1 MFYLGVDVAKKK
13 LDCMLLDFST
23 GKVKSKAVDNTADGF
38 AKLLEWLDKQKA
50 AKPHVVMEPTGMYHE
65 AAALALADAGL
76 TVSLVNPAQLRAFAQ
91 GLGVKT
97 KTDKED
103 SMVLAKY
110 GATQKPPAWEP
121 PPQSARRLKA
131 LLTRRDAVADDLQRE
146 LNRQEANNFSL
157 TPEAVSE
164 SIAQSIAFLEAE
176 LKRLE
181 KMIAS
186 HIDDDPDLRNK
197 KDLLETIPG
206 VGPRVA
212 THMTTLFAGRTF
224 NSAEQLAAYL
234 GLVPVE
240 WQSGTSVR
248 GRPHM
253 SKAGPAHLR
262 KVLYMPAVVARR
274 CNPHIKALNERL
286 LAKGKSKMAAIG
298 AAMRKLAHL
307 CFGVVHTGKPYD
319 PKFGI

>member
-13 LDCMLLDFST
+13 LDCLLLESSS
-23 GKVKSKAVDNTADGF
+23 GKVKSKVVDNTAAGF
-38 AKLLEWLDKQKA
+38 ATLLEWLGKQKA
-50 AKPHVVMEPTGMYHE
+50 AELHVVMEPTGMYHE

-97 KTDKED
+97 KTDKQD
-103 SMVLAKY
+103 SMVLAKF
-110 GATQKPPAWEP
+110 GATQKPAPWQP
-121 PPQSARRLKA
+121 PSMSARRLKA
-131 LLTRRDAVADDLQRE
+131 LLARRDAVADDLQRE
-146 LNRQEANNFSL
+146 RNRQEAADFSL
-157 TPEAVSE
+157 TPDAVKE
-164 SIAQSIAFLEAE
+164 SIAQSIAFLEAD
-176 LKRLE
+176 LKRFE

-186 HIDDDPDLRNK
+186 HIDDDPDLRNN

-224 NSAEQLAAYL
+224 DSAEQLAAYL

-248 GRPHM
+248 GRPRM

-286 LAKGKSKMAAIG
+286 MAKGKSKMAAIG

-307 CFGVVHTGKPYD
+307 CFGVVHSGKPYD
-319 PKFGI
+319 PKFAM

>member
-1 MFYLGVDVAKKK
+1 MFYLGVDVAKAK
-13 LDCMLLDFST
+13 LDCMLLDSSN
-23 GKVKSKAVDNTADGF
+23 GKLKSKSITNTPAGF
-38 AKLLEWLDKQKA
+38 VQLLEWLDKQKA
-50 AKPHVVMEPTGMYHE
+50 GNPHVVMEPTGTYHE

-76 TVSLVNPAQLRAFAQ
+76 VVSFVNPAQVRAFAQ

-97 KTDKED
+97 KTDKQD
-103 SMVLAKY
+103 STVLAKF
-110 GATQKPPAWEP
+110 GATQKPDAWQP
-121 PPQSARRLKA
+121 PSQSARRLKA

-146 LNRQEANNFSL
+146 RNRQEANNFSL

-164 SIAQSIAFLEAE
+164 SIAQSIAFLETE
-176 LKRLE
+176 LNRLE

-186 HIDDDPDLRNK
+186 HIDNDPDLRDK

-212 THMTTLFAGRTF
+212 IHMTTLFAGRTF
-224 NSAEQLAAYL
+224 DSAEQLAAYL

-240 WQSGTSVR
+240 RQSGTSVR

-307 CFGVVHTGKPYD
+307 CYGVIHTGKPYD
-319 PKFGI
+319 PKFAA